1 MKQGRT
7 GTHRIRTIGEERISS
22 FIPSPLPPKPSIDW
36 GGALHQALEAAIF
49 ALGRLDGVVALLPD
63 PNLFLYTYL
72 RKEAVLSSQ
81 IEGSQS
87 SLSDLLRYE
96 LDESPGVPRGDAE
109 ECSCYIRAIE
119 YGLKR
124 LEEGFPLSN
133 RLLRDIHSILLSNGR
148 GRDKMPGH
156 FRSSQNWIGG
166 TRPGNAHFVPPPP
179 TELAECMG
187 NLESF
192 LHAKEDG
199 LPTLVRAGL
208 AHVQFETI
216 HPFLDGNGRMGRM
229 LITLLFC
236 HTGILRTPL
245 LYLSLF
251 LKQNRGT
258 YYELLDNVR
267 LKGDWETWLAFF
279 FKGIQVTADDAVS
292 TYNRI
297 SQIFTADINKIETNN
312 LRIGSALRVHEALM
326 FRPITTIA
334 EICKQTNLTF
344 PTVSA
349 TMGILVDLQIASEIT
364 GRTHNRIFAY
374 DHFISVLAEGTEI
387 VRSL

>member
-1 MKQGRT
+1 
-7 GTHRIRTIGEERISS
+7 
-22 FIPSPLPPKPSIDW
+22 
-36 GGALHQALEAAIF
+36 
-49 ALGRLDGVVALLPD
+49 
-63 PNLFLYTYL
+63 
-72 RKEAVLSSQ
+72 
-81 IEGSQS
+81 
-87 SLSDLLRYE
+87 
-96 LDESPGVPRGDAE
+96 
-109 ECSCYIRAIE
+109 
-119 YGLKR
+119 
-124 LEEGFPLSN
+124 
-133 RLLRDIHSILLSNGR
+133 
-148 GRDKMPGH
+148 
-156 FRSSQNWIGG
+156 
-166 TRPGNAHFVPPPP
+166 
-179 TELAECMG
+179 MG